1 MNKLM
6 TRSAMCVAMLALPGL
21 ALAVSEREANH
32 PVGNAQLVEI
42 TSDGAPT
49 GGATLDGVIGNNS
62 GPAVL
67 DTDYYV
73 FEGQAGDVV
82 TLDIDMGMGGLRN
95 VDTVLAVF
103 GPAPAYAILRMVD
116 DAASLDSG
124 SISRLDSRIDAFRLP
139 TTGTYVVGVSSYP
152 RRFANGGG
160 TTSNSV
166 TGSTANGDYTLVIS
180 GVTVPMLQINIE
192 IKPGSGEV
200 APINPKSRG
209 KVPVALLGAAD
220 FSVDE
225 VDTASVTFGHSG
237 DEASLSKC
245 GTPSDVNGDLF
256 PDLVCHFENQ
266 DAKWAPSDEEG
277 VLRGKLRSGTKF
289 EGRAWL
295 KVVPVKAE
303 H

>member
-6 TRSAMCVAMLALPGL
+6 SRSAMCVAMLALPGL

-32 PVGNAQLVEI
+32 PVASAQVLEI
-42 TSDGAPT
+42 TSDGSPT
-49 GGATLDGVIGNNS
+49 GGVTVDGVIGVNS

-67 DTDYYV
+67 DTDYFV

-95 VDTVLAVF
+95 VDTILAVF
-103 GPAPAYAILRMVD
+103 GPAPSYAILRMVD
-116 DAASLDSG
+116 DASSLDSG

-160 TTSNSV
+160 TTSTSV

-220 FSVDE
+220 FSVDD
-225 VDTASVTFGHSG
+225 VDVASVTFGHSG

-277 VLRGKLRSGTKF
+277 VLRGKLRSGTRF

-303 H
+303 Q